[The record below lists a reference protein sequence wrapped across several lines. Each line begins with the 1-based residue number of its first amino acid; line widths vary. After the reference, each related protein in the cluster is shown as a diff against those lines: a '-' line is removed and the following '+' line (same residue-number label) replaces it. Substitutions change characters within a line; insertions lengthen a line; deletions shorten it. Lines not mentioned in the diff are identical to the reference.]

1 MSKLNDPP
9 FQGCKGGSAVG
20 YTCRGPSFE
29 SQYIHGIRQSAL
41 TLVPRDL
48 KPFLASKGAVHTWA
62 IGIRIGKRPIY
73 IINNP
78 GTERGEICWIPG
90 GFFSVQASQMVSSR
104 FSERP

>member
-1 MSKLNDPP
+1 MFKRKRLMSKLNDPP

-48 KPFLASKGAVHTWA
+48 MIFWPPQAQTHMCYTDIMQAKHPYPYNENFSNLGH
-62 IGIRIGKRPIY
+62 IKR
-73 IINNP
+73 
-78 GTERGEICWIPG
+78 
-90 GFFSVQASQMVSSR
+90 S
-104 FSERP
+104 

>member
-1 MSKLNDPP
+1 MGKKKILDRGLHEMDQWLRYSLL
-9 FQGCKGGSAVG
+9 FQRFSSQNLHGGS
-20 YTCRGPSFE
+20 
-29 SQYIHGIRQSAL
+29 QSSV